1 MTPIATHASGS
12 FGLVPLNPTIGGEVT
27 GLDLRKPLGE
37 ETRTALR
44 AALSDRKVLFF
55 REQDL
60 GVVEFEDLCGVFGEP
75 FVHPTMPRLPESP
88 YINPV
93 ATEHGPAKDWHIGGP
108 WRTNPFVA
116 ELLQLKITPPTG
128 GDTMWADLQA
138 AYRALSAP
146 LRRLFDE
153 LSAVYLGNPAQY
165 SPTTRTDAGERQEV
179 EHPLVIDHPETG
191 ERGLYYSTSAVRIP
205 GLSFPEQDAV
215 QRLLLQH
222 ATQPR
227 FVVRHR
233 WRPGDIAVWD
243 NRAVWHSA
251 VDDYGDAPRLGWHA
265 SVVADW
271 RPGKAASGASVD
283 A

>member
-1 MTPIATHASGS
+1 MERTAVADNFDII
-12 FGLVPLNPTIGGEVT
+12 PLNPTIGGEVA
-27 GLDLRKPLGE
+27 GLDLRKPLTVSTGA
-37 ETRTALR
+37 ALR
-44 AALSDRKVLFF
+44 AALLDRKVLFF
-55 REQDL
+55 KEQDL
-60 GVVEFEDLCGVFGEP
+60 NVEEFERFSRVFGEL
-75 FVHPTMPRLPESP
+75 FVHPTMPHLPESV

-116 ELLQLKITPPTG
+116 ELLQLKITPSAG

-138 AYRALSAP
+138 AYRALSLP
-146 LRRLFDE
+146 MRRLFDE
-153 LSAVYLGNPAQY
+153 LAATYLGNPAQY
-165 SPTTRTDAGERQEV
+165 SPTTRAGADEQLEV

-191 ERGLYYSTSAVRIP
+191 ERGLYYSTSAVRIA
-205 GLSFPEQDAV
+205 GLSDLEQAMV
-215 QRLLLQH
+215 RRLLEEQ

-233 WRPGDIAVWD
+233 WHPGDIAVWD

-265 SVVADW
+265 SITADW
-271 RPGKAASGASVD
+271 RPSSGAVTE
-283 A
+283 